1 MGIGPTTGPDR
12 DVPIPA
18 HSCAARWD
26 RLTGSQR
33 VAGVVWQLLRHFAV
47 SRATIIL
54 WMLAAGVAGGCFL
67 PPSLEPETEADAAP
81 NSIPVIIDSTFQ
93 ATGPLT
99 IRKDVQ
105 EPVTLTVRDLDTSDT
120 VYVYFYVDYGLPE
133 TGPPLNGCAGAGGN
147 VDRTLSCELNSLCN
161 RIPLPDTQVHFLEA
175 LVADRERLL
184 AGEPRNR
191 AFPEGTG
198 ISYRAWLMSCTE

>member
-1 MGIGPTTGPDR
+1 M
-12 DVPIPA
+12 
-18 HSCAARWD
+18 
-26 RLTGSQR
+26 
-33 VAGVVWQLLRHFAV
+33 VWQLLSQSAV
-47 SRATIIL
+47 SRATTIF
-54 WMLAAGVAGGCFL
+54 WMIATGVAAGCFL

-81 NSIPVIIDSTFQ
+81 NSIPVIVDFTFP
-93 ATGPLT
+93 ATRPLP

-105 EPVTLTVRDLDTSDT
+105 EPVTLTVRDLDIADT

-133 TGPPLNGCAGAGGN
+133 LGPPLNECAGAGGSI
-147 VDRTLSCELNSLCN
+147 DRTLNCDLNSLCY

-175 LVADRERLL
+175 VVADRERSTTNEQ
-184 AGEPRNR
+184 GDPINR